1 MSTLSTRVLSLLL
14 VAAPLPVL
22 AQGLPTT
29 QPAFLR
35 IVREEVKLGRG
46 AEHAKLEAGWP
57 AAFERAKSPDYY
69 LAMDSLTG
77 SEAWFVQPA
86 ASYSAMGEAM
96 AREQDPALSL
106 ELDRLRRADGDLI
119 SGLRIIELRARPDL
133 SRGTYPD
140 IGKQRFW
147 EITVFQMRPGGGSA
161 FADVAKMYGSAA
173 EKAGRTMGYR
183 VYEVTAGMPTPTF
196 FVFSSVSAFAD
207 FDKLVSEDEATM
219 KAAPPDGFKGFDERL
234 MSSETYRMQ
243 LSPQMSYVPKEVRA
257 SDPAFWMP
265 KKPSAPKPTTAA
277 PKPTTQN

>member
-1 MSTLSTRVLSLLL
+1 MSTLITRALSLLL
-14 VAAPLPVL
+14 LAAAPLPVL

-46 AEHAKLEAGWP
+46 AEHVKLEAGWP

-96 AREQDPALSL
+96 AREQDPALSG

-119 SGLRIIELRARPDL
+119 SGLRTIELRARPDL

-147 EITVFQMRPGGGSA
+147 EITVFRMRPGGGSV
-161 FADVAKMYGSAA
+161 FAEVAKMYGSAS
-173 EKAGRTMGYR
+173 EKAGRTIGYR

-196 FVFSSVSAFAD
+196 FVFSSVASFAD
-207 FDKLVSEDEATM
+207 FDKLLAEDEATL
-219 KAAPPDGFKGFDERL
+219 KASTPDAFKAFDEKL
-234 MSSETYRMQ
+234 MNSETYRMQ
-243 LSPQMSYVPKEVRA
+243 LSPQMSYVPKEVRE

-265 KKPSAPKPTTAA
+265 KKPSAPKTPAA
-277 PKPTTQN
+277 PKPTTQP